1 MGTRSLSVVHNAH
14 TRSCVEF
21 LSLSKYKQNTHKRN
35 KMAYSWDNRVAFVVR
50 YMYDIDNN
58 GFLDKNDFECLAVR
72 NTVIETKGK
81 WCENVYKKNQEIMA
95 NLWNEIADLADFNKD
110 GEVSVEEFK
119 KGVEM
124 SVKGKNYA
132 DFPSAFK
139 AFIDGFFKTIDV
151 DGDGSV
157 GLDEYRSDCV
167 KRMAYK
173 SIQELD
179 AAYEKLLTEAAKKA
193 GGITLER
200 YQELYAHFIGN
211 PDETCNGCFLFG
223 PLELIQ

>member
-1 MGTRSLSVVHNAH
+1 
-14 TRSCVEF
+14 
-21 LSLSKYKQNTHKRN
+21 
-35 KMAYSWDNRVAFVVR
+35 MAYSWDNRVAFVVR

-110 GEVSVEEFK
+110 GEVTTAEFK
-119 KGVEM
+119 KAIQANCV
-124 SVKGKNYA
+124 GKAYSE
-132 DFPSAFK
+132 FPGAFK
-139 AFIDGFFKTIDV
+139 SFIDGFFKTIDI

-173 SIQELD
+173 SIKELD
-179 AAYEKLLTEAAKKA
+179 DAYEKLLTEDDKAK

-223 PLELIQ
+223 PLDIIQ

>member
-1 MGTRSLSVVHNAH
+1 
-14 TRSCVEF
+14 
-21 LSLSKYKQNTHKRN
+21 
-35 KMAYSWDNRVAFVVR
+35 MAYSWDNRVKFIVR

-81 WCENVYKKNQEIMA
+81 WCENVFKKNQEIMA

-110 GEVSVEEFK
+110 GEVSTDEFK
-119 KGVEM
+119 KAIKDNCMGKPYGDMPAAFRSFIAGV
-124 SVKGKNYA
+124 
-132 DFPSAFK
+132 
-139 AFIDGFFKTIDV
+139 FKTIDV
-151 DGDGSV
+151 DGDGTV

-173 SIQELD
+173 SIQDLD
-179 AAYEKLLTEAAKKA
+179 AAYEKLLSDDDKAK

-211 PDETCNGCFLFG
+211 PDETCNGCYLFG
-223 PLELIQ
+223 PLEVIE

>member
-1 MGTRSLSVVHNAH
+1 
-14 TRSCVEF
+14 
-21 LSLSKYKQNTHKRN
+21 
-35 KMAYSWDNRVAFVVR
+35 MAYSWDNRVAFVVR

-95 NLWNEIADLADFNKD
+95 NLWNEIAELADFNKD

-119 KGVEM
+119 KGIEM
-124 SVKGKNYA
+124 SCKGKPYA
-132 DFPSAFK
+132 DFPQAFK
-139 AFIDGFFKTIDV
+139 FFIDSSFRTIDV

-173 SIQELD
+173 SIGELD
-179 AAYEKLLTEAAKKA
+179 AAYEKLLTDADKKA

-211 PDETCNGCFLFG
+211 PDETCNGCYLFG
-223 PLELIQ
+223 PLDLIQ